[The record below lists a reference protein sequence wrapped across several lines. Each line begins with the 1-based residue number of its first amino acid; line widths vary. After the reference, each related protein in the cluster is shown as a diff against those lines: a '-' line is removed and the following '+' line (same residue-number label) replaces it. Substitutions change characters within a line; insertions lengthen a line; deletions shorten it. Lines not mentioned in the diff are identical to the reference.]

1 MSHINNLELDAFKKV
16 YKILK
21 FYKKK
26 KNYKK
31 VFLEHL
37 VPSILN
43 NLD

>member
-26 KNYKK
+26 NYKK